1 MWKASLVLM
10 IGVVACHAAM
20 DDMNSMRG
28 YIADTRRETTR
39 HLEAARTASTMQ
51 HMRDELD
58 THRSGMTPMMVD
70 MDVTM
75 DGMTSHCDG
84 SGLGEMR
91 AMHGDLEDEMTQH
104 FATMTASTE
113 LATALAEVERH
124 ASSTLSMMD
133 GMDGAMGNMR
143 CR

>member
-1 MWKASLVLM
+1 MWKASLALM

-28 YIADTRRETTR
+28 YIADTRSETSR
-39 HLEAARTASTMQ
+39 HLEAARAATTMQ
-51 HMRDELD
+51 HMREELD
-58 THRSGMTPMMVD
+58 THRSGMMPMMMD

-75 DGMTSHCDG
+75 GGMSSHCDG

-91 AMHGDLEDEMTQH
+91 AMHGDLADEMAQH

-124 ASSTLSMMD
+124 ASSMLSMMD
-133 GMDGAMGNMR
+133 GMDGAMGNMH